1 MQLELANSNTKFHEI
16 IELESFVKS
25 ILALDLDYLERH
37 SHEKLRWKN
46 PGIPDFGDRKR
57 IIGLLK
63 TMHRL
68 HPGFKL
74 IPVHHE
80 LKGNKI
86 IIERD
91 DVIPFSR
98 NFIIT
103 VRVTGIFIIEDN
115 KVVYWKDDVK
125 LRDTFNAIKNAFSD
139 WREKVFGKIRSQ
151 L

>member
-1 MQLELANSNTKFHEI
+1 MNFELANSNTQPYEI

-46 PGIPDFGDRKR
+46 PGIPAFGNRKR
-57 IIGLLK
+57 IISLLK
-63 TMHRL
+63 VMHRL

-98 NFIIT
+98 NFIVT

-125 LRDTFNAIKNAFSD
+125 LRDATNAIKSAFSD
-139 WREKVFGKIRSQ
+139 WRQKVFGNTRSQ
-151 L
+151 F

>member
-1 MQLELANSNTKFHEI
+1 
-16 IELESFVKS
+16 
-25 ILALDLDYLERH
+25 LALDLEYLERH

-46 PGIPDFGDRKR
+46 PGIPAFGDRKR

-63 TMHRL
+63 SIHRL

-74 IPVHHE
+74 IPVRHQQ
-80 LKGNKI
+80 KGNKI
-86 IIERD
+86 IIDRD

-103 VRVTGIFIIEDN
+103 VRVTGTFIIEDN

-125 LRDTFNAIKNAFSD
+125 LRDGLEAIKNAFSD
-139 WREKVFGKIRSQ
+139 WRQKVFGNNRSQ